1 MKLSDLDLERFG
13 ITLSRDGNFD
23 TLGSFSRKRMKNLL
37 VFIDDNKYIPILRE
51 GIDRFQSVICTPEL
65 QTLIPSHMG
74 VGVSNDPGNS
84 FYTLHNYLARVNPS
98 YHVLP
103 ESDVSPDAH
112 IHKTAFIDTNVK
124 ISEGCVIHPGAVI
137 LKGTILKEDVII
149 GPGSVI
155 GGEGF
160 RFLKNKSDNMPITHV
175 GGVLLERGVEIQA
188 NSCVDKAVYADY
200 TIIGEYTKIDNLV
213 HVGHNVE
220 IGKRCLL
227 VACSMIGG
235 STVIGDDVWV
245 GPNVSVSDNLLIGD
259 SAFIPL
265 GSVVTRNIP
274 SGTALIGNTVM
285 DSSKFFK
292 FIHSNKRGM

>member
-13 ITLSRDGNFD
+13 ITLLRDGNFD
-23 TLGSFSRKRMKNLL
+23 TPGSFSRKRLKNLL
-37 VFIDDNKYIPILRE
+37 VFVADNKYIPILQE
-51 GIDRFQSVICTPEL
+51 DTDRFQSVICTPEL
-65 QTLIPSHMG
+65 QASIPPRMG
-74 VGVSNDPGNS
+74 VGISSDPGNS

-103 ESDVSPDAH
+103 ESDVSPDAR

-124 ISEGCVIHPGAVI
+124 ISEGCIIHPGAII

-160 RFLKNKSDNMPITHV
+160 RFLKNESGIMSITHV
-175 GGVLLERGVEIQA
+175 GGVILEKGVEIQA

-227 VACSMIGG
+227 VAGSMIGG
-235 STVIGDDVWV
+235 STVIGNDTWI
-245 GPNVSVSDNLLIGD
+245 GPNVSISDNLLIGD
-259 SAFIPL
+259 SVFIPL

-274 SGTALIGNTVM
+274 SGKALIGNTVM
-285 DSSKFFK
+285 DSSRFFK
-292 FIHSNKRGM
+292 YINSNKHGV